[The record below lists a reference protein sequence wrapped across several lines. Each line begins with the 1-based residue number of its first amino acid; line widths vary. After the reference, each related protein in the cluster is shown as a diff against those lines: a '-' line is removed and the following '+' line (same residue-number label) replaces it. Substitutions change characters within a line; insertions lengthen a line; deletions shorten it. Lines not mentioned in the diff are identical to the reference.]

1 MLRLPPF
8 TYLVPQSLP
17 EAVAMLAE
25 QGPAEAML
33 VAGGTDLYPNMKRQQ
48 YEPKRLIGLR
58 QLRALQGLTGN
69 TRDGLTIGAGMTLT
83 HVHQQRDIMTGYSAL
98 ATAAGLV
105 STPQL
110 RNMGTIGGNLCV
122 DTRCNYYN
130 QTYWWRQAIGFCMKK
145 DGATCWVAPGSS
157 RCWAVSSSDIAPVL
171 MALNAQ
177 VRLVGPAG
185 ERLLPVH
192 ALYRDD
198 GISYLGK
205 RHDEIVTHI
214 LVPPATGCVMAYV
227 KVRRR
232 GAFDFPILG
241 VAVALRLDD
250 HGICTEARVV
260 LGAVA
265 SAPLLAAEATTVLVG
280 QRLTPEVIDTA
291 AEVAFRPAK
300 PLDNTDLT
308 LAYRKKMVRVHV
320 ARVLR
325 QLAGLPVAPQRWDQ
339 GNAFMR
345 ESG

>member
-8 TYLVPQSLP
+8 TYLMPRSLT
-17 EAVAMLAE
+17 EAVSMIANH
-25 QGPAEAML
+25 GPEEAMV
-33 VAGGTDLYPNMKRQQ
+33 VAGGTDLYPNMKRRQF
-48 YEPKRLIGLR
+48 EPKILVGLR
-58 QLRALQGLTGN
+58 HLHELRALSGN
-69 TRDGLTIGAGMTLT
+69 ARDGVTLGAGMTLT
-83 HVHQQRDIMTGYSAL
+83 HISQQRDIVTGYPAL

-110 RNMGTIGGNLCV
+110 RNMGTLGGNLCV

-145 DGATCWVAPGSS
+145 DGETCWVAPGSA
-157 RCWAVSSSDIAPVL
+157 RCWAVSSSDTAPVL
-171 MALNAQ
+171 VALKAQ

-192 ALYRDD
+192 DLYRDD
-198 GISYLGK
+198 GMVYLGK
-205 RHDEIVTHI
+205 RADEILTDI
-214 LVPPATGCVMAYV
+214 LVPQAAGLATVYI

-250 HGICTEARVV
+250 TGVCTEARVV

-265 SAPLLAAEATTVLVG
+265 SAPLVAAEAAAVLVG
-280 QRLTPEVIDTA
+280 QRLTPDVIDTA
-291 AEVAFRPAK
+291 AQVAFRPAK

-308 LAYRKKMVRVHV
+308 LSYRKKMVRVHV

-325 QLAGLPVAPQRWDQ
+325 QLAGLPVAPHHSDQ
-339 GNAFMR
+339 GNASMR
-345 ESG
+345 DMR

>member
-8 TYLVPQSLP
+8 TYLAPRSLAD
-17 EAVAMLAE
+17 AVGMIAN
-25 QGPAEAML
+25 QGPEDVML

-48 YEPKRLIGLR
+48 FEPKTLVGLR
-58 QLRALQGLTGN
+58 QLRELGTVTGNARHGLT
-69 TRDGLTIGAGMTLT
+69 LGAGMTLT
-83 HVHQQRDIMTGYSAL
+83 QVSEQRDIVTGYPAL

-130 QTYWWRQAIGFCMKK
+130 QTYWWREAIGFCLKK
-145 DGATCWVAPGSS
+145 DGETCWVAPGSS
-157 RCWAVSSSDIAPVL
+157 RCWAVSSSDTAPVL

-185 ERLLPVH
+185 ERTVPLH
-192 ALYRDD
+192 DLYRDD
-198 GISYLGK
+198 GMTYLGK

-214 LVPPATGCVMAYV
+214 LVPPAAGLRMRYV
-227 KVRRR
+227 KIRRR

-241 VAVALRLDD
+241 LAVALRIDD
-250 HGICTEARVV
+250 VGICTEARVV

-265 SAPLLAAEATTVLVG
+265 SAPLLAPEAATVLVG
-280 QRLTPEVIDTA
+280 QRLTPEVVEA
-291 AEVAFRPAK
+291 AAQVVFRPAK

-308 LAYRKKMVRVHV
+308 LSYRKKMVRVHV

-325 QLAGLPVAPQRWDQ
+325 QLAGLPDAPHC
-339 GNAFMR
+339 
-345 ESG
+345 

>member
-8 TYLVPQSLP
+8 TYLAPRSLD
-17 EAVAMLAE
+17 EAVDMIAAQE
-25 QGPAEAML
+25 PNDVML
-33 VAGGTDLYPNMKRQQ
+33 VAGGTDIYPNMKRQQ
-48 YEPKRLIGLR
+48 YAPKTLIGLR
-58 QLRALQGLTGN
+58 QLRELRTLTGN
-69 TRDGLTIGAGMTLT
+69 ARHGLSIGAGMTLT
-83 HVHQQRDIMTGYSAL
+83 QVSGQREIVTGYPAL
-98 ATAAGLV
+98 ATAASLV

-110 RNMGTIGGNLCV
+110 RNMGTLGGNLCV

-130 QTYWWRQAIGFCMKK
+130 QTYWWREAIGFCLKK
-145 DGATCWVAPGSS
+145 DGDTCWVAPGSS

-171 MALNAQ
+171 TALNAQ
-177 VRLVGPAG
+177 VCLVGPAG

-205 RHDEIVTHI
+205 RHDEILTHI
-214 LVPPATGCVMAYV
+214 LVPPATGLVMAYV

-250 HGICTEARVV
+250 AGICTEARVV

-265 SAPLLAAEATTVLVG
+265 SSPLLAPEAAEILVG

-291 AEVAFRPAK
+291 AQAVFRPAK

-308 LAYRKKMVRVHV
+308 LSYRKKMVRVQV
-320 ARVLR
+320 TRVLR
-325 QLAGLPVAPQRWDQ
+325 Q
-339 GNAFMR
+339 
-345 ESG
+345 

>member
-8 TYLVPQSLP
+8 TYLSPRSLT
-17 EAVAMLAE
+17 EAVAMIAN
-25 QGPAEAML
+25 QGPQDAML
-33 VAGGTDLYPNMKRQQ
+33 VAGGTDLYPNMKRRQF
-48 YEPKRLIGLR
+48 EPKTLVGLR
-58 QLRALQGLTGN
+58 QLRELRELTGN
-69 TRDGLTIGAGMTLT
+69 ASDGMTIGAGLTLT
-83 HVHQQRDIMTGYSAL
+83 HVSQQRDMVAGYPAL

-145 DGATCWVAPGSS
+145 DGETCWVAPGSS
-157 RCWAVSSSDIAPVL
+157 RCWAVSSSDTAPVL
-171 MALNAQ
+171 MALKAQ

-185 ERLLPVH
+185 ERLLPVEN
-192 ALYRDD
+192 LYRDD
-198 GISYLGK
+198 GIVYLGK

-214 LVPPATGCVMAYV
+214 LVPPGAGLAMDYV

-241 VAVALRLDD
+241 VAVALRRDD
-250 HGICTEARVV
+250 AGICTEARVV

-265 SAPLLAAEATTVLVG
+265 SAPLLAAEAAAVLVG

-291 AEVAFRPAK
+291 AQVAFRPAK

-308 LAYRKKMVRVHV
+308 LSYRKKMVRVHV
-320 ARVLR
+320 TRVLR
-325 QLAGLPVAPQRWDQ
+325 QLAGLPVAPHR
-339 GNAFMR
+339 
-345 ESG
+345 